1 MATYKAIV
9 IGGGPA
15 GHSAAVRL
23 TQLGAK
29 VALVERD
36 YIGGIC
42 TNWGCTP
49 SKSMIESAKVAKTV
63 ADSAKYGVQV
73 SQFAVDFATVASRR
87 DQVVLNTR
95 QFVTDLLTSNHV
107 DIFQGEGVITAPGR
121 ITVRHGRL
129 DPDGEHMHYDGRE
142 TLLESEHIIISTG
155 SQPLIPPFIDS
166 SDPSIVSSNRL
177 IRINHLPPSLTI
189 VGGGVIGL
197 EFATIFSNLGS
208 RVTIVEFL
216 ERVLAQMDEEIS
228 TEITRI
234 MEANGVRVLTAHKCL
249 SLEQGLMTAEDMRTG
264 KIVEIEAPMS
274 LIAIGRNAVIHEET
288 YTQLGLNFTRKGVE
302 VDDYQRTNVPG
313 IWAVGDTTGRSIL
326 AHVGIQ
332 QGIVAAENIM
342 NTPDSS
348 LRKMDYSV
356 IPAVIYSIPEIVG
369 VGTVPQD
376 LTDVKVIKVPFAI
389 NLRAG
394 IEDYPQGFIKLWLKD
409 NRILAAQT
417 IGQNASEIMQEVAN
431 MIALKTDI
439 RDVSEIIH
447 AHPTY
452 SEIVRSALDFAL
464 DKAVDFYL

>member
-1 MATYKAIV
+1 M
-9 IGGGPA
+9 GGGPA
-15 GHSAAVRL
+15 GHSAAVRIS
-23 TQLGAK
+23 QLGGR

-49 SKSMIESAKVAKTV
+49 SKSMIESAKVAKIV

-73 SQFAVDFATVASRR
+73 KGVTVDFPAVAGRR

-95 QFVTDLLTSNHV
+95 QFVTDLLNSNHV
-107 DIFQGEGVITAPGR
+107 DIFQGEGVITAPGKM
-121 ITVRHGRL
+121 TVRHGKL
-129 DPDGEHMHYDGRE
+129 DPDGETMHYDGKE
-142 TLLESEHIIISTG
+142 TPLEAEHVIISTG
-155 SQPLIPPFIDS
+155 SQPLIPPFIDAN
-166 SDPSIVSSNRL
+166 DPSIVSSNRL
-177 IRINHLPPSLTI
+177 IRINQLPQSLTI

-216 ERVLAQMDEEIS
+216 DRVLALMDEEIS
-228 TEITRI
+228 AEITRI
-234 MEANGVRVLTAHKCL
+234 MEANGVRILTSHKCL
-249 SLEQGLMTAEDMRTG
+249 SLEQGMMKAEDMRSG
-264 KIVEIEAPMS
+264 EIVEIEAPMS
-274 LIAIGRNAVIHEET
+274 LVAIGRSAVIHEET
-288 YTQLGLNFTRKGVE
+288 YQKLGLNFSRKGVE

-313 IWAVGDTTGRSIL
+313 IWAVGDATGRSIL

-342 NTPDSS
+342 KSPDEP
-348 LRKMDYSV
+348 LREMDYSV

-369 VGTVPQD
+369 VGIVPQD
-376 LTDVKVIKVPFAI
+376 LTDVRVVKVPFAV

-394 IEDYPQGFIKLWLKD
+394 IEDYPEGFIKMWLKD
-409 NRILAAQT
+409 NRILASQI
-417 IGQNASEIMQEVAN
+417 IGQNASEIMQEVSN

-452 SEIVRSALDFAL
+452 SEIVRSALDYAL
-464 DKAVDFYL
+464 DKAVDFYI

>member
-1 MATYKAIV
+1 MAAYKAIV
-9 IGGGPA
+9 MGGGPA
-15 GHSAAVRL
+15 GHSAAVRIA
-23 TQLGAK
+23 QLGGR

-73 SQFAVDFATVASRR
+73 KGVTVDFPAVASRR
-87 DQVVLNTR
+87 DQVVVNTR
-95 QFVTDLLTSNHV
+95 QFVTDLLNSNHV
-107 DIFQGEGVITAPGR
+107 DIFQGEGVITAPGKM
-121 ITVRHGRL
+121 TVRHGKL
-129 DPDGEHMHYDGRE
+129 DPDGETMHYDGKE
-142 TLLESEHIIISTG
+142 TLLEAEHIIISTG
-155 SQPLIPPFIDS
+155 SQPLIPPFIDA

-177 IRINHLPPSLTI
+177 IRINQLPQSLTI

-216 ERVLAQMDEEIS
+216 DRVLAQMDEEIS
-228 TEITRI
+228 AEITRI

-249 SLEQGLMTAEDMRTG
+249 SLQQGMMKAEDMRSG
-264 KIVEIEAPMS
+264 KVVEIEAPMS
-274 LIAIGRNAVIHEET
+274 LVAIGRSAVIHEET
-288 YTQLGLNFTRKGVE
+288 YQKLGLNFSRKGVE

-313 IWAVGDTTGRSIL
+313 IWAVGDATGRSIL

-342 NTPDSS
+342 KSADEP
-348 LRKMDYSV
+348 LREMDYSV

-369 VGTVPQD
+369 VGSVPQD
-376 LTDVKVIKVPFAI
+376 LTDVRVVKVPFAV

-394 IEDYPQGFIKLWLKD
+394 IEDYPQGFIKMWLKD

-439 RDVSEIIH
+439 REVSEIIH

-452 SEIVRSALDFAL
+452 SEIVRSALDYAL